1 MIMSIKVT
9 STPTLICGIANG
21 ISLRVTCSFDYS
33 TRVLTS
39 ITCISIGSV
48 GKDATQEIVIGFS
61 PLLINSNLSLLLP
74 TDSSYELAVAIIVSI
89 GTSII
94 LLLIWSY
101 L

>member
-1 MIMSIKVT
+1 
-9 STPTLICGIANG
+9 
-21 ISLRVTCSFDYS
+21 
-33 TRVLTS
+33 
-39 ITCISIGSV
+39 V